1 MKFSIIIPCFNEE
14 KNIENLILEIDKY
27 LADQIK
33 YEIIIVDDCS
43 NKKNK
48 NIILNIKSKTNLRLI
63 SNSQNLGQS
72 YSICKG
78 IKNSNFENIITIDG
92 DGQNDPIDIMR
103 LIKLYNT
110 STYGLV
116 GGLRLKRKDNIIK
129 RISSLFANYIRNLVL
144 KDNCR
149 DTGCSLK
156 IFSKTILQK
165 MPYFDGIHRFYLLYS
180 KLTDVLLLLFQS
192 IIGIENLVLQIMVL
206 LIEQLEVLEI

>member
-1 MKFSIIIPCFNEE
+1 MK
-14 KNIENLILEIDKY
+14 
-27 LADQIK
+27 
-33 YEIIIVDDCS
+33 
-43 NKKNK
+43 
-48 NIILNIKSKTNLRLI
+48 
-63 SNSQNLGQS
+63 
-72 YSICKG
+72 
-78 IKNSNFENIITIDG
+78 
-92 DGQNDPIDIMR
+92 

-156 IFSKTILQK
+156 IFNKTIFMK
-165 MPYFDGIHRFYLLYS
+165 IPYFDGIHRFYLLYS

-192 IIGIENLVLQIMVL
+192 IIGIENLVLQIMVYF
-206 LIEQLEVLEI
+206 